1 MGPVQGKW
9 QIDFNYPL
17 AARGINKHN
26 RKIVLALAGGGAIG
40 WVVFLWFWVAW
51 LGGGVETC
59 TSATPRDARQ
69 LISNQSAVIAGE
81 ENETRS

>member
-1 MGPVQGKW
+1 MANRFQLP
-9 QIDFNYPL
+9 
-17 AARGINKHN
+17 ARSPWNQQTQSQNCISLG
-26 RKIVLALAGGGAIG
+26 RGGGAIG

-81 ENETRS
+81 ENETRN